1 MRYKRSASDVLRG
14 IDLDIGRG
22 EIFAVL
28 GPNGAGKTTALE
40 ILEGHRLRTAGE
52 VAVLGQDPARANPS
66 WRARCGVVLQDSVPE
81 PELTVREVLSLYRG
95 FYPQP
100 FTVDAVLDLID
111 LRDQAST
118 RTERLSGGQRRRLD
132 VALGV
137 IGKPELLFLDEPT
150 TGFDPS
156 ARRATWA
163 AVRAL
168 RDHGMTIVLTTHY
181 LDEAEALADRV
192 AVIVDGRIVAEGTP
206 SDLGGRDR
214 QPTSIQL
221 SVTGG
226 PLPALPRGLAPRVEL
241 TGSGALAVRTA
252 SPIRD
257 LGVLC
262 RWIERN
268 DLVVDDVSVSRPTLE
283 DTYLRLI
290 GADR

>member
-1 MRYKRSASDVLRG
+1 MRYKRSASDVLRDL
-14 IDLDIGRG
+14 DLDIGRG
-22 EIFAVL
+22 EIFALL

-52 VAVLGQDPARANPS
+52 VVVLGQDPAHADPS

-100 FTVDAVLDLID
+100 FTVDAVLDLVD
-111 LRDQAST
+111 LQDQAST

-137 IGKPELLFLDEPT
+137 IGNPELLFLDEPT

-168 RDHGMTIVLTTHY
+168 RNQGMTVVLTTHY

-206 SDLGGRDR
+206 RDLGGRDR

-221 SVTGG
+221 SVTGS
-226 PLPALPRGLAPRVEL
+226 LPALPRELAPRGEL
-241 TGSGALAVRTA
+241 TGPGALAVQTA

-268 DLVVDDVSVSRPTLE
+268 HLVVDDVSVSRPTLE
-283 DTYLRLI
+283 DTYIRLI